1 MSSFGVLA
9 AGIFFFILILWVRR
23 NEDAGDIQDQAG
35 FLSMRD
41 RAELAPRDR
50 GQVAS
55 SAAFSAHSGTAMGGA
70 EGGAA
75 GDGVEFY
82 DPDEEIEIKEPLPF

>member
-23 NEDAGDIQDQAG
+23 NEDAGDIHDQTG
-35 FLSMRD
+35 ILSMRD
-41 RAELAPRDR
+41 RLESAPGDR
-50 GQVAS
+50 RQAAS
-55 SAAFSAHSGTAMGGA
+55 SAAAAGNPRTAK
-70 EGGAA
+70 GGAA
-75 GDGVEFY
+75 GESVEFY